1 MLAFLPLVSAAAA
14 ETWYRRGA
22 NDAMSGSLRAAA
34 RHFSESRRLLE
45 MQQQACV
52 SAYIRKTVK
61 LTYLHLIFLHDA
73 PVWALH
79 CSPS

>member
-1 MLAFLPLVSAAAA
+1 
-14 ETWYRRGA
+14 
-22 NDAMSGSLRAAA
+22 MSGSLRAAA

-45 MQQQACV
+45 MQQACV

-61 LTYLHLIFLHDA
+61 QTYLRLIFLYDA
-73 PVWALH
+73 PVWTLH